1 MTRRE
6 LIKLLTLHG
15 SFAIAVFAPV
25 AARGKEKPTPLATKG
40 DKLFTQFSL
49 YYEKGHHLTTN
60 YRVGILVPINTGVEF
75 VKASK
80 STITVKIPSYTAEV
94 DFENVE
100 DYSGEKIDG
109 IFKRTFG
116 QEAVELSGFNEAELK
131 EIKRGTVAVG
141 MRKVAVLKA
150 MGFPPRHKTPT
161 LSMDQ
166 WRYWKNRYNTILVS
180 FENDKVV
187 TIRD

>member
-1 MTRRE
+1 MTRRD

-15 SFAIAVFAPV
+15 SFAIAAFAPV
-25 AARGKEKPTPLATKG
+25 AVRGKEKPTPLATKG

-75 VKASK
+75 VKANK
-80 STITVKIPSYTAEV
+80 KTITVKIPSYTAEV

-100 DYSGEKIDG
+100 NYSGEKIDG

-116 QEAVELSGFNEAELK
+116 REAVELSGFTEGEQSA
-131 EIKRGTVAVG
+131 IKRGVVEVG
-141 MRKVAVLKA
+141 MRKAAVLKA
-150 MGFPPRHKTPT
+150 LGFPPSHKTPA

-166 WRYWKNRYNTILVS
+166 WRYWKNRFNTLLVS
-180 FENDKVV
+180 FENDKVI
-187 TIRD
+187 TILD